1 MTNPTNT
8 FLHTLSDIAQHNDH
22 RYGVVFH
29 GDVDW
34 QNTAISTFLQDMNVK
49 SIFQIGGVPFD
60 DVTHAPVKKGQQLL
74 GRECQILVCDFRDQ
88 FDANGFSAA
97 LGALVGGGLLL
108 VLPLNVN
115 EAEECWSS
123 GFGQRWLKGYFDK
136 LISVSQTNEAA
147 DVTQASNS
155 FPPKKNAEI
164 ELDRFEQQNMAVDLV
179 KKVSSGHRKRPL
191 ILTADRGRGKSSTL
205 GIAAAQLLVERHGLD
220 IIVTAPSVKAIE
232 PVFFHTIQRLEV
244 MEVLSAT
251 HIRYQGGSLRF
262 MAPDDLLKS
271 MPDCDLLLVDEAG
284 AIPIPMLKS
293 MVGIYHRMVF
303 STTVHG
309 YEGSGRGFGIKF
321 ESWLSVHRPGWKSFK
336 LEQPI
341 RWNNNDPL
349 EAWLFDCFLL
359 GNDASLSDSVIHEID
374 NFPDQSINQFNLVE
388 LSKAD
393 CLANPH
399 KLQRCFSLLV
409 DAHYQTSPNDLMQFL
424 NNSAI
429 HLYAAWQ
436 HDECLGCMLVIEE
449 GGLDK
454 DLIAQIQIGK
464 RRPQGHLAP
473 VLLSNQLGC
482 TEAGTSRCLRVMRIA
497 VSTPHQGLGIGC
509 WMLAMFS
516 ELTNQADYL
525 ATSFGAT
532 SELVSFWRNNDFVP
546 VHISHQRDQASGC
559 HSVLMIKPLGVGS
572 NNWIAALQSQFEQS
586 FCFLVS
592 GSLTSLEVDM
602 VRALLPTNSSV
613 TSCQV
618 SKSVPVSELEIK
630 LLSNYVEGGNSYDS
644 IGFIALKLILLVNI
658 QRSCT
663 PSSSLTGQ
671 SIKPEQ
677 HHHSGDSSVI
687 SDLMIAKV
695 VQKKGWGTCVEQLGL
710 VGRKQA
716 EVQLRHDISILLSN
730 LQCK

>member
-8 FLHTLSDIAQHNDH
+8 FLHTLSDAAQYNDH
-22 RYGVVFH
+22 RYGVVFN

-34 QNTAISTFLQDMNVK
+34 QNKVISTFLQDKNVK

-97 LGALVGGGLLL
+97 LGSLVGGGLLL
-108 VLPLNVN
+108 VLPPNIN
-115 EAEECWSS
+115 EAEEGRSS
-123 GFGQRWLKGYFDK
+123 CFGQRWLKGHFDK
-136 LISVSQTNEAA
+136 LISVSQANEAG
-147 DVTQASNS
+147 DVTQASNA
-155 FPPKKNAEI
+155 FPPKQNAEI
-164 ELDRFEQQNMAVDLV
+164 GLDRFEQQNMAVELV
-179 KKVSSGHRKRPL
+179 KKVLSGHRKRPL

-232 PVFFHTIQRLEV
+232 PVFSHAIQRLEV
-244 MEVLSAT
+244 IEVVNAT
-251 HIRYQGGSLRF
+251 HIRHQGGSLRF
-262 MAPDDLLKS
+262 VAPDDLLKS
-271 MPDCDLLLVDEAG
+271 KPDCDLLLVDEAA

-321 ESWLSVHRPGWKSFK
+321 ESWLSVHRPGWKGFK

-359 GNDASLSDSVIHEID
+359 GNDASLTESAVDEID
-374 NFPDQSINQFNLVE
+374 GFSADAINQLNLVE
-388 LSKAD
+388 LSKAE
-393 CLANPH
+393 CLANPEQ
-399 KLQRCFSLLV
+399 LQQCFSLLV

-424 NNSAI
+424 NNPAI
-429 HLYAAWQ
+429 RLYAAWKK
-436 HDECLGCMLVIEE
+436 DECLGCMLVTEE

-473 VLLSNQLGC
+473 VLLANQLGC
-482 TEAGTSRCLRVMRIA
+482 TEAATSRCLRVMRIA
-497 VSTPHQGLGIGC
+497 VSTHHQGLGIGG
-509 WMLAMFS
+509 WMLAKLS
-516 ELTNQADYL
+516 EQTSQADYL

-532 SELVSFWRNNDFVP
+532 SELISFWRDNDFVP
-546 VHISHQRDQASGC
+546 VHIGHQRDQASGC
-559 HSVLMIKPLGVGS
+559 HSVLMVKALNS
-572 NNWIAALQSQFEQS
+572 SSQSWINQALSHFERS
-586 FCFLVS
+586 YCFLVS
-592 GSLTSLEVDM
+592 GSLVSLETEM
-602 VRALLPTNSSV
+602 VRVLLP
-613 TSCQV
+613 
-618 SKSVPVSELEIK
+618 KSVNTVSEFETQLVR
-630 LLSNYVEGGNSYDS
+630 NYVNGGNSYDAIS
-644 IGFIALKLILLVNI
+644 FSVLNLILLGNDRNI
-658 QRSCT
+658 
-663 PSSSLTGQ
+663 G
-671 SIKPEQ
+671 
-677 HHHSGDSSVI
+677 I
-687 SDLMIAKV
+687 SDLLIAKV
-695 VQKKGWGTCVEQLGL
+695 VQQKEWGTCVEQSNL

-716 EVQLRHDISILLSN
+716 EIQFRKDVDVLLAN

>member
-8 FLHTLSDIAQHNDH
+8 FLHTLSDVAQHNDH
-22 RYGVVFH
+22 RYGVVFN

-34 QNTAISTFLQDMNVK
+34 QNTAISTFLQDKNAK

-60 DVTHAPVKKGQQLL
+60 DVTYAPVKKGQKLL
-74 GRECQILVCDFRDQ
+74 GCECQILVCDFREQ

-97 LGALVGGGLLL
+97 LGSLVGGGLLL
-108 VLPLNVN
+108 VLPTNVN
-115 EAEECWSS
+115 EAEEVGSS
-123 GFGQRWLKGYFDK
+123 GFGQRWLKGHFDK
-136 LISVSQTNEAA
+136 LISVSQANEAG
-147 DVTQASNS
+147 DVTQASNA
-155 FPPKKNAEI
+155 FPPKQNAEI
-164 ELDRFEQQNMAVDLV
+164 GLDRFEQQNMAVELV
-179 KKVSSGHRKRPL
+179 KKVLSGHRKRPL

-232 PVFFHTIQRLEV
+232 PVFFHAIQRLEV
-244 MEVLSAT
+244 IEVVNAT
-251 HIRYQGGSLRF
+251 HIRHQGGSLRF
-262 MAPDDLLKS
+262 VAPDDLLKS
-271 MPDCDLLLVDEAG
+271 KPDCDLLLVDEAA

-321 ESWLSVHRPGWKSFK
+321 ESWLSVHRPGWKGFK

-359 GNDASLSDSVIHEID
+359 GNDASLSDSAIHELD
-374 NFPDQSINQFNLVE
+374 NFSDQTINQLNLVE

-429 HLYAAWQ
+429 RLYAAWQ
-436 HDECLGCMLVIEE
+436 QDECFGCMLVTEE
-449 GGLDK
+449 GGLYK

-473 VLLSNQLGC
+473 VLLANQLGC
-482 TEAGTSRCLRVMRIA
+482 TEAATSRCLRVMRIA
-497 VSTPHQGLGIGC
+497 VSTPHQGLGIGR
-509 WMLAMFS
+509 WMLAQLS
-516 ELTNQADYL
+516 EQTSQADYL

-532 SELVSFWRNNDFVP
+532 SELISFWRDNDFVP
-546 VHISHQRDQASGC
+546 VHIGHQRDQASGC
-559 HSVLMIKPLGVGS
+559 HSVLMVKALNS
-572 NNWIAALQSQFEQS
+572 SSQSWINQALSHFERS
-586 FCFLVS
+586 YCFLVS
-592 GSLTSLEVDM
+592 GSLVSLEIEM
-602 VRALLPTNSSV
+602 VRVLLP
-613 TSCQV
+613 
-618 SKSVPVSELEIK
+618 KSVDTVSEFETQLVR
-630 LLSNYVEGGNSYDS
+630 NYVNGGNSYDAIS
-644 IGFIALKLILLVNI
+644 FSVLNLILLGNDRNI
-658 QRSCT
+658 
-663 PSSSLTGQ
+663 G
-671 SIKPEQ
+671 
-677 HHHSGDSSVI
+677 I
-687 SDLMIAKV
+687 SDLLIAKV
-695 VQKKGWGTCVEQLGL
+695 VQQKEWGTCVEQSNL

-716 EVQLRHDISILLSN
+716 EIQFRKDVDVLLAN

>member
-8 FLHTLSDIAQHNDH
+8 FLHTLSNIAQHNDH
-22 RYGVVFH
+22 RYGVVFN

-34 QNTAISTFLQDMNVK
+34 QNKVISTFLQDKNVK

-74 GRECQILVCDFRDQ
+74 GRECQILVCDFREQ

-97 LGALVGGGLLL
+97 LGSLVGGGLLL
-108 VLPLNVN
+108 VFPPNVN
-115 EAEECWSS
+115 EAEEGRSS
-123 GFGQRWLKGYFDK
+123 CFGQRWLKGHFDK
-136 LISVSQTNEAA
+136 LISVSQANEAG
-147 DVTQASNS
+147 DVTQASNA
-155 FPPKKNAEI
+155 FPPKQNAEI
-164 ELDRFEQQNMAVDLV
+164 GLDRFEQQNVAVELV
-179 KKVSSGHRKRPL
+179 KKVLSGHRKRPL

-232 PVFFHTIQRLEV
+232 PVFFHAIQRLEV
-244 MEVLSAT
+244 IEVIEVVNAT
-251 HIRYQGGSLRF
+251 HIRHQGGSLRF
-262 MAPDDLLKS
+262 VAPDDLLKS
-271 MPDCDLLLVDEAG
+271 KPDCDLLLVDEAA

-321 ESWLSVHRPGWKSFK
+321 ESWLSVHRPGWKGFK

-359 GNDASLSDSVIHEID
+359 GNDASLSDSAIHELD
-374 NFPDQSINQFNLVE
+374 SFSDQTINQLNLVE

-429 HLYAAWQ
+429 RLYAAWQ
-436 HDECLGCMLVIEE
+436 QDECLGCMLVIEE

-473 VLLSNQLGC
+473 VLLANQLGC
-482 TEAGTSRCLRVMRIA
+482 TEAATSRCLRVMRIA
-497 VSTPHQGLGIGC
+497 VSTPHQGLGIGG
-509 WMLAMFS
+509 WMLAKLS
-516 ELTNQADYL
+516 EQTSQADYL

-532 SELVSFWRNNDFVP
+532 SELISFWRDNDFVP
-546 VHISHQRDQASGC
+546 VHIGHQRDQASGC
-559 HSVLMIKPLGVGS
+559 HSVLMVKALTLNS
-572 NNWIAALQSQFEQS
+572 QSWINQALSHFERS
-586 FCFLVS
+586 YCFLVS
-592 GSLTSLEVDM
+592 GSLVSLETEM
-602 VRALLPTNSSV
+602 VRVLLP
-613 TSCQV
+613 
-618 SKSVPVSELEIK
+618 KSVNTVSEFETQLVR
-630 LLSNYVEGGNSYDS
+630 NYVNGGNSYDAIS
-644 IGFIALKLILLVNI
+644 FGVLNLILLGNDRNI
-658 QRSCT
+658 
-663 PSSSLTGQ
+663 G
-671 SIKPEQ
+671 
-677 HHHSGDSSVI
+677 I
-687 SDLMIAKV
+687 SDLLIAKV
-695 VQKKGWGTCVEQLGL
+695 VQQKEWGTCVEQFNL

-716 EVQLRHDISILLSN
+716 EIQFRKDVDVLLAN

>member
-8 FLHTLSDIAQHNDH
+8 FLHTLSNIAQHNDH
-22 RYGVVFH
+22 RYGVVFN

-34 QNTAISTFLQDMNVK
+34 QNKVISTFLQDKNVK

-97 LGALVGGGLLL
+97 LGSLVGGGLLL
-108 VLPLNVN
+108 MLPPNVN
-115 EAEECWSS
+115 EAEEGGSS
-123 GFGQRWLKGYFDK
+123 GFGQRWLKRHFDK
-136 LISVSQTNEAA
+136 LISVSQHNEAG
-147 DVTQASNS
+147 DVVQATHALPQMQSAQNG
-155 FPPKKNAEI
+155 
-164 ELDRFEQQNMAVDLV
+164 LDKFEQQNTAVELV
-179 KKVSSGHRKRPL
+179 KKVVSGHRKRPL

-232 PVFFHTIQRLEV
+232 PVFSHAIQRLEV
-244 MEVLSAT
+244 IEVVNAT
-251 HIRYQGGSLRF
+251 HIRHQGGSLRF
-262 MAPDDLLKS
+262 VAPDDLLKS
-271 MPDCDLLLVDEAG
+271 KPDCDLLLVDEAA

-321 ESWLSVHRPGWKSFK
+321 ESWLSVHRPGWKGFK

-359 GNDASLSDSVIHEID
+359 GNDASLSDSAIHELD
-374 NFPDQSINQFNLVE
+374 NFSDQTINQLNLVE

-424 NNSAI
+424 NNSTI
-429 HLYAAWQ
+429 RLYAAWKQ
-436 HDECLGCMLVIEE
+436 DECFGCMLVTEE

-473 VLLSNQLGC
+473 VLLANQLGC
-482 TEAGTSRCLRVMRIA
+482 TESATSRCLRVMRIA
-497 VSTPHQGLGIGC
+497 VSTPHQGLGIGG
-509 WMLAMFS
+509 WMLAKLS
-516 ELTNQADYL
+516 EQTSQADYL

-532 SELVSFWRNNDFVP
+532 SELISFWRDNDFVP
-546 VHISHQRDQASGC
+546 VHIGHQRDQASGC
-559 HSVLMIKPLGVGS
+559 HSVLMVKALNLNSQG
-572 NNWIAALQSQFEQS
+572 WINKVQNHFERS
-586 FCFLVS
+586 YCFLVS
-592 GSLTSLEVDM
+592 GSLVSLETDM
-602 VRALLPTNSSV
+602 VRVLLP
-613 TSCQV
+613 
-618 SKSVPVSELEIK
+618 KSVQTVSEFETQLVR
-630 LLSNYVEGGNSYDS
+630 NYVNGGNSYDAIS
-644 IGFIALKLILLVNI
+644 FSVLNLILLSNERNI
-658 QRSCT
+658 
-663 PSSSLTGQ
+663 G
-671 SIKPEQ
+671 
-677 HHHSGDSSVI
+677 I
-687 SDLMIAKV
+687 SDLLIAKV
-695 VQKKGWGTCVEQLGL
+695 VQQKEWGTCVEQLNL

-716 EVQLRHDISILLSN
+716 EIQFRKDVDALLAN
-730 LQCK
+730 LHCK

>member
-8 FLHTLSDIAQHNDH
+8 FLHTLSDVAQHNDH
-22 RYGVVFH
+22 RYGVVFN

-34 QNTAISTFLQDMNVK
+34 QNTAISTFLQDKNVK

-60 DVTHAPVKKGQQLL
+60 DVTHTPVKKGQKLL
-74 GRECQILVCDFRDQ
+74 GRECQILVCDSREQ

-97 LGALVGGGLLL
+97 LGSLVGGGLLL
-108 VLPLNVN
+108 VLPPNVN
-115 EAEECWSS
+115 EAEEGGSS
-123 GFGQRWLKGYFDK
+123 GFGQRWLKGHFDK
-136 LISVSQTNEAA
+136 LISVSQTNEAV
-147 DVTQASNS
+147 DVTQASNA
-155 FPPKKNAEI
+155 FPPKQNAEI
-164 ELDRFEQQNMAVDLV
+164 GLDRFKQQNVAVELV
-179 KKVSSGHRKRPL
+179 KKVLSGHRKRPL
-191 ILTADRGRGKSSTL
+191 VLTADRGRGKSSTL
-205 GIAAAQLLVERHGLD
+205 GIAAAKLLVERHGLD

-232 PVFFHTIQRLEV
+232 PVFSHAIQRLEV
-244 MEVLSAT
+244 IEVVNAT
-251 HIRYQGGSLRF
+251 HIRHQGGSLRF
-262 MAPDDLLKS
+262 VAPDDLLKS
-271 MPDCDLLLVDEAG
+271 KPDCDLLLVDEAA

-321 ESWLSVHRPGWKSFK
+321 ESWLSVHRPGWKGFK

-359 GNDASLSDSVIHEID
+359 GNDASLSDSAIHELD
-374 NFPDQSINQFNLVE
+374 NFSDQTINQLNLVE

-429 HLYAAWQ
+429 RLYAAWKQ
-436 HDECLGCMLVIEE
+436 DECLGCMLVTEE

-464 RRPQGHLAP
+464 RRPQGHLSP
-473 VLLSNQLGC
+473 VLLANQLGC
-482 TEAGTSRCLRVMRIA
+482 TEAATSRCLRVMRIA
-497 VSTPHQGLGIGC
+497 VSTPHQGLGIGG
-509 WMLAMFS
+509 WMLAKLS
-516 ELTNQADYL
+516 EQTSQADYL

-532 SELVSFWRNNDFVP
+532 SELISFWRDNDFVP
-546 VHISHQRDQASGC
+546 VHIGHQRDQASGC
-559 HSVLMIKPLGVGS
+559 HSVLMVKALTS
-572 NNWIAALQSQFEQS
+572 NSQSWINQALSHFERS
-586 FCFLVS
+586 YCFLVS
-592 GSLTSLEVDM
+592 GSLVSLETEM
-602 VRALLPTNSSV
+602 VRVLLP
-613 TSCQV
+613 
-618 SKSVPVSELEIK
+618 KSVNTVSEFETQLVR
-630 LLSNYVEGGNSYDS
+630 NYVNGGNSYDAIS
-644 IGFIALKLILLVNI
+644 FSVLNLILLGNDRNI
-658 QRSCT
+658 
-663 PSSSLTGQ
+663 G
-671 SIKPEQ
+671 
-677 HHHSGDSSVI
+677 I
-687 SDLMIAKV
+687 SDLLIAKV
-695 VQKKGWGTCVEQLGL
+695 VQQKEWGTCVEQSNL

-716 EVQLRHDISILLSN
+716 EIQFRKDVDVLLAN

>member
-8 FLHTLSDIAQHNDH
+8 FLHTLSDVAQHNDH
-22 RYGVVFH
+22 RYGVVFN

-34 QNTAISTFLQDMNVK
+34 QNTAISTFLQDKNVK

-97 LGALVGGGLLL
+97 LGSLVGGGLLL
-108 VLPLNVN
+108 VLPPNVN
-115 EAEECWSS
+115 EAEEGGSS
-123 GFGQRWLKGYFDK
+123 GFGQRWLKGHFDK
-136 LISVSQTNEAA
+136 LISVSQANEAG
-147 DVTQASNS
+147 DVTQASNA
-155 FPPKKNAEI
+155 FPLKQNAEI
-164 ELDRFEQQNMAVDLV
+164 GLDRFEQQNMAVELV
-179 KKVSSGHRKRPL
+179 KKVLSGHRKRPL

-232 PVFFHTIQRLEV
+232 PVFSHAIQRLEV
-244 MEVLSAT
+244 IEVVNAT
-251 HIRYQGGSLRF
+251 HIRHQGGSLRF
-262 MAPDDLLKS
+262 VAPDDLLKS
-271 MPDCDLLLVDEAG
+271 KPDCDLLLVDEAA

-321 ESWLSVHRPGWKSFK
+321 ESWLSVHRPGWKGFK

-359 GNDASLSDSVIHEID
+359 GNDASLSDSAIHELD
-374 NFPDQSINQFNLVE
+374 NFSDQTINQLNLVE
-388 LSKAD
+388 LSKAG

-429 HLYAAWQ
+429 RLYAAWQ
-436 HDECLGCMLVIEE
+436 QDECLGCMLVTEE
-449 GGLDK
+449 GGLDSE
-454 DLIAQIQIGK
+454 LIAQVQLGK

-473 VLLSNQLGC
+473 VLLANQFGC
-482 TEAGTSRCLRVMRIA
+482 IQAATSRCLRVMRIA
-497 VSTPHQGLGIGC
+497 VSARHQGLGIGR
-509 WMLAMFS
+509 WMLAQLS
-516 ELTNQADYL
+516 QQTSQADYL

-532 SELVSFWRNNDFVP
+532 SELISFWRGSEFEA
-546 VHISHQRDQASGC
+546 VHIGHQRDQASGC
-559 HSVLMIKPLGVGS
+559 HSVLMVKALNLNSQG
-572 NNWIAALQSQFEQS
+572 WINQVQNHFERS
-586 FCFLVS
+586 YCFLVS
-592 GSLTSLEVDM
+592 GSLVSLETDM
-602 VRALLPTNSSV
+602 VRVLLP
-613 TSCQV
+613 
-618 SKSVPVSELEIK
+618 KSVDTVSEFETQLVR
-630 LLSNYVEGGNSYDS
+630 NYVNGGNSYDAIS
-644 IGFIALKLILLVNI
+644 FSVLNLILLGNDRNI
-658 QRSCT
+658 
-663 PSSSLTGQ
+663 G
-671 SIKPEQ
+671 
-677 HHHSGDSSVI
+677 I
-687 SDLMIAKV
+687 SDLLIAKV
-695 VQKKGWGTCVEQLGL
+695 VQQKEWGTCVEQFNL

-716 EVQLRHDISILLSN
+716 EIQFRKDVDVLLAN

>member
-8 FLHTLSDIAQHNDH
+8 FLHTLSDVAQYNDH
-22 RYGVVFH
+22 RYGVVFN

-34 QNTAISTFLQDMNVK
+34 QNTVISTFLQDKNIK

-97 LGALVGGGLLL
+97 LGSLVGGGLLL
-108 VLPLNVN
+108 VLPPNVN
-115 EAEECWSS
+115 EAEEGRSS
-123 GFGQRWLKGYFDK
+123 CFGQRWLKGHFDK
-136 LISVSQTNEAA
+136 LISVSKANEAG
-147 DVTQASNS
+147 DVTQASNA
-155 FPPKKNAEI
+155 FPPKQNAEI
-164 ELDRFEQQNMAVDLV
+164 GLDRFEQQNVAVELV
-179 KKVSSGHRKRPL
+179 KKVLSGHRKRPL

-205 GIAAAQLLVERHGLD
+205 GIAVAQLLVERHGLD

-232 PVFFHTIQRLEV
+232 PVFSHAIQRLEV
-244 MEVLSAT
+244 IEVVNAT
-251 HIRYQGGSLRF
+251 HIRHQGGSLRF
-262 MAPDDLLKS
+262 VAPDDLLKS
-271 MPDCDLLLVDEAG
+271 KPDCDLLLVDEAA

-321 ESWLSVHRPGWKSFK
+321 ESWLSVHRPGWKGFK

-359 GNDASLSDSVIHEID
+359 GNDASLSDSAIHELD
-374 NFPDQSINQFNLVE
+374 NFSDQIINQLNLVE

-429 HLYAAWQ
+429 RLYAAWQ
-436 HDECLGCMLVIEE
+436 QDECLGCMLVTEE

-473 VLLSNQLGC
+473 VLLANQLGC
-482 TEAGTSRCLRVMRIA
+482 TEAATSRCLRVMRIA
-497 VSTPHQGLGIGC
+497 VSTPHQGLGIGG
-509 WMLAMFS
+509 WMLAKLS
-516 ELTNQADYL
+516 EQTSQADYL

-532 SELVSFWRNNDFVP
+532 SELISFWRDNDFVP
-546 VHISHQRDQASGC
+546 VHIGHQRDQASGC
-559 HSVLMIKPLGVGS
+559 HSVLMVKTLTS
-572 NNWIAALQSQFEQS
+572 NSQSWINQALSHFERS
-586 FCFLVS
+586 YCFLVS
-592 GSLTSLEVDM
+592 GSLVSLETDM
-602 VRALLPTNSSV
+602 VRALLP
-613 TSCQV
+613 
-618 SKSVPVSELEIK
+618 KSVDTVSEFETQLVR
-630 LLSNYVEGGNSYDS
+630 NYVNGGNSYDAIS
-644 IGFIALKLILLVNI
+644 FSVLNLILLGNDRNI
-658 QRSCT
+658 
-663 PSSSLTGQ
+663 G
-671 SIKPEQ
+671 
-677 HHHSGDSSVI
+677 I
-687 SDLMIAKV
+687 SDLLIAKV
-695 VQKKGWGTCVEQLGL
+695 VQQKEWGTCVEQFNL

-716 EVQLRHDISILLSN
+716 EIQFRKDVDVLLAN